1 MRLLKKIL
9 VYTCVVLLLAY
20 LLFIN
25 IAPPLV
31 EKGKNKTSLPK
42 PYKISQQAQD
52 LIAQTDFIGDL
63 HCDALLWDR
72 NLTKKK
78 DYGHVDFP
86 RMREGN
92 MALQAFTIVTKS
104 PKGQNFDKNSAE
116 AMDMITPLCIGQG
129 QPPSTWFSLIGR
141 ALYQCKKL
149 HKFAD
154 KERGDF
160 IIIRTKKDFQNL
172 LNARKR
178 NPKAIGGLL
187 GIEGGHC
194 LEGKIENLQKVYDA
208 GVRML
213 GPTHFFD
220 NEMGGSAHGEVRGG
234 LSEFGITVIKEMD
247 KKGMIMDIAHSS
259 ENVIDDI
266 LARYKGPILSS
277 HTGVDGTYP
286 SSRNLS
292 DRHLKAVAARDG
304 LVGIAFF
311 PGAIGD
317 GGLTA
322 IVKAMKYT
330 RDLIGIEYIALGSD
344 FDGSVTVP
352 FDVTGFGLLVD
363 ELLKEGFSEKDI
375 QAILGGNL
383 KRFLLKWL

>member
-1 MRLLKKIL
+1 M
-9 VYTCVVLLLAY
+9 
-20 LLFIN
+20 
-25 IAPPLV
+25 
-31 EKGKNKTSLPK
+31 
-42 PYKISQQAQD
+42 
-52 LIAQTDFIGDL
+52 IAQTDFIGDL

-247 KKGMIMDIAHSS
+247 KKGMIMD
-259 ENVIDDI
+259 
-266 LARYKGPILSS
+266 LS
-277 HTGVDGTYP
+277 
-286 SSRNLS
+286 
-292 DRHLKAVAARDG
+292 
-304 LVGIAFF
+304 
-311 PGAIGD
+311 
-317 GGLTA
+317 
-322 IVKAMKYT
+322 
-330 RDLIGIEYIALGSD
+330 LIHI
-344 FDGSVTVP
+344 
-352 FDVTGFGLLVD
+352 
-363 ELLKEGFSEKDI
+363 
-375 QAILGGNL
+375 
-383 KRFLLKWL
+383 